1 MCCYFSLLRAP
12 RGAPAPPHL
21 GGVPA
26 PGTQFCSGSQGFPSQ
41 GGKNRLPMDAPVTW
55 CQGPDPVRGSRV
67 GSACSVSP
75 QIQLPRVFKV
85 GALSGSV
92 QALYKW
98 VTEPTSTTLIPSPSF
113 PAPYPQDCK
122 VVWSTA
128 ERRSGLQHVHV
139 FTYALKLLYSSGF
152 VFSGSALLTSFILR
166 CSSLGLLSS
175 SGLLW
180 PGLRGCWA
188 SRWPP
193 ALPGFPTAHSM
204 ACLSSRG

>member
-1 MCCYFSLLRAP
+1 MPLPLHTWGVSPPQGHSSAAAP
-12 RGAPAPPHL
+12 RVSPAR
-21 GGVPA
+21 VA
-26 PGTQFCSGSQGFPSQ
+26 RTDSQ
-41 GGKNRLPMDAPVTW
+41 MDAPVTW

-98 VTEPTSTTLIPSPSF
+98 VTEPASTTLIPAPSF

-139 FTYALKLLYSSGF
+139 FAYALKLLYSSGF